1 MSTAERFARRAFHPD
16 FAQCHQIL
24 IVIDIPSKWQMTA
37 HHVSKLDGPWQKFFN
52 DSSPAEAFYVTLLHH
67 LVHWPV
73 ILDHYY
79 SINATESQA
88 MERIL
93 VYVTLCQ
100 FSFSPSPA
108 VTIFTRFTSLTRL
121 IGFSRLTS
129 FSHKSTHNYP
139 KTSLLMY
146 NCTHLG
152 LKWTLAL
159 VEPLSYTFLFQVP
172 ISPKFEAN
180 FWPDERLE
188 QVKHQS
194 CRSLDPTLPQ
204 ANRRKRNPQSF
215 GSNFKSPFN
224 LQVLPMSTIEGLF
237 SWNVQE
243 ILDNNFISETWNG
256 SWVSESN
263 YVYRFE
269 VQIMCM
275 LELDISGTGTTAS
288 WWSTWTEVEDESWYL
303 GTSWETPEFSG

>member
-1 MSTAERFARRAFHPD
+1 
-16 FAQCHQIL
+16 
-24 IVIDIPSKWQMTA
+24 
-37 HHVSKLDGPWQKFFN
+37 
-52 DSSPAEAFYVTLLHH
+52 
-67 LVHWPV
+67 
-73 ILDHYY
+73 
-79 SINATESQA
+79 

-129 FSHKSTHNYP
+129 FSHRSAHNYP

-152 LKWTLAL
+152 LKGTLAL

-224 LQVLPMSTIEGLF
+224 LQVLTLSIIDIDMTCLTVIRQKLASGLA
-237 SWNVQE
+237 SILQRVQE
-243 ILDNNFISETWNG
+243 AIER
-256 SWVSESN
+256 E
-263 YVYRFE
+263 
-269 VQIMCM
+269 
-275 LELDISGTGTTAS
+275 
-288 WWSTWTEVEDESWYL
+288 
-303 GTSWETPEFSG
+303 